1 MADDEHEHTPV
12 SVEGKRAVVIGGTS
26 GIGRAI
32 ALGFA
37 ADGAEAVVATSRT
50 PKRVEAAA
58 EAVRER
64 GAASLELTCDVSERE
79 SLTAL
84 ADRAVEAFGGVDV
97 LVNSPSSIAR
107 ESVADV
113 TEAEWQDV
121 LDVLLDGVY
130 RAIRTFA
137 ERMETGSIVNIA
149 SLASVLALPD
159 LAAYSAAKGGV
170 DSLTRVAAKDLA
182 PAIRVNAI
190 RPGFFITEQTKDAYA
205 EGTDRHRQVTGRSML
220 PRFGDPAELAGAAI
234 YLASDAAS
242 YTTGEVLTV
251 DGGFRSSTF

>member
-1 MADDEHEHTPV
+1 MADHEHTPV

-50 PKRVEAAA
+50 PERVEDAAA
-58 EAVRER
+58 AVRER
-64 GAASLELTCDVSERE
+64 GADSLELTSDVSDPE

-84 ADRAVEAFGGVDV
+84 ADGTVEAFGGVDV

-107 ESVADV
+107 KSVAEV
-113 TEAEWQDV
+113 SEEEWQSV
-121 LDVLLDGVY
+121 LDVQLDGVY

-137 ERMETGSIVNIA
+137 ERMDGGSIVNIA
-149 SLASVLALPD
+149 SLSSVLALPD
-159 LAAYSAAKGGV
+159 LSAYSAAKGGV
-170 DSLTRVAAKDLA
+170 DSLTRAAAKDLA
-182 PAIRVNAI
+182 PEIRVNAI
-190 RPGFFITEQTKDAYA
+190 RPGFFITEQTEDAYA
-205 EGTDRHRQVTGRSML
+205 EGTERHREVTRRSMI
-220 PRFGDPAELAGAAI
+220 PRFGDPSELAGAAI
-234 YLASDAAS
+234 YLASDAAG

-251 DGGFRSSTF
+251 DGGFRTSTF

>member
-1 MADDEHEHTPV
+1 MANHEHTPV

-32 ALGFA
+32 AMGFA

-50 PKRVEAAA
+50 PERVEEAA

-64 GAASLELTCDVSERE
+64 GAESLELTCDVSDRE
-79 SLTAL
+79 SLAAL
-84 ADRAVEAFGGVDV
+84 ADGTAEEFGGVDV

-107 ESVADV
+107 KSVADV
-113 TEAEWQDV
+113 SEAEWRDV
-121 LDVLLDGVY
+121 LDVQLDGVY
-130 RAIRTFA
+130 RAIQVFA
-137 ERMETGSIVNIA
+137 ERMGEGSVVNIA
-149 SLASVLALPD
+149 SLASVLALPE
-159 LAAYSAAKGGV
+159 LSAYSAAKGGV
-170 DSLTRVAAKDLA
+170 DALTRAAAKDLA
-182 PAIRVNAI
+182 PGIRVNAI

-205 EGTDRHRQVTGRSML
+205 EGTERYREVTGRSML

-251 DGGFRSSTF
+251 DGGFRTSAF

>member
-1 MADDEHEHTPV
+1 MAGYGHTSV

-37 ADGAEAVVATSRT
+37 ADGAGAVAATSRT
-50 PKRVEAAA
+50 PERVKATA

-64 GAASLELTCDVSERE
+64 GADALELTCDVSDPD
-79 SLTAL
+79 SLASL
-84 ADRAVEAFGGVDV
+84 ADGMVESFGGIDI
-97 LVNSPSSIAR
+97 LVNSPSAIAR
-107 ESVADV
+107 KSVQDV
-113 TEAEWQDV
+113 TEEEWQNV
-121 LDVLLDGVY
+121 LDVQLDGVY

-137 ERMETGSIVNIA
+137 ERMDGGSIVNIA
-149 SLASVLALPD
+149 SLASVLALPE
-159 LAAYSAAKGGV
+159 LSAYSAAKGGI
-170 DSLTRVAAKDLA
+170 DSLTRAAAKDLA
-182 PAIRVNAI
+182 PDIRVNAI
-190 RPGFFITEQTKDAYA
+190 RPGFFITEQTKEAYA
-205 EGTDRHRQVTGRSML
+205 EGTERHREVTGRSMI

-251 DGGFRSSTF
+251 DGGFSSSTF

>member
-50 PKRVEAAA
+50 PERVEAAA

-84 ADRAVEAFGGVDV
+84 ADGAVEAFGGVDV

-121 LDVLLDGVY
+121 LDVQLDGVY

-182 PAIRVNAI
+182 PEIRVNAI
-190 RPGFFITEQTKDAYA
+190 RPGFFITEQTRDAYA

>member
-1 MADDEHEHTPV
+1 MAGYGHTSV

-37 ADGAEAVVATSRT
+37 ADGAGAVAATSRT
-50 PKRVEAAA
+50 PERVEATA

-64 GAASLELTCDVSERE
+64 GADALELTCDVSDPD
-79 SLTAL
+79 SLASL
-84 ADRAVEAFGGVDV
+84 ADGMVESFGGIDI
-97 LVNSPSSIAR
+97 LVNSPSAIAR
-107 ESVADV
+107 KSVQDV
-113 TEAEWQDV
+113 TEEEWQNV
-121 LDVLLDGVY
+121 LDVQLDGVY

-137 ERMETGSIVNIA
+137 ERMDGGSIVNIA
-149 SLASVLALPD
+149 SLASVLALPE
-159 LAAYSAAKGGV
+159 LSAYSAAKGGV
-170 DSLTRVAAKDLA
+170 DSLTRAAAKDLA
-182 PAIRVNAI
+182 PDIRVNAI

-205 EGTDRHRQVTGRSML
+205 EGTERHREVTGRSMI

-251 DGGFRSSTF
+251 DGGFSSSTF

>member
-1 MADDEHEHTPV
+1 MAGYEHTPV
-12 SVEGKRAVVIGGTS
+12 SVEGKRTVVIGGTS

-50 PKRVEAAA
+50 PERVEDAAA
-58 EAVRER
+58 AIRER
-64 GAASLELTCDVSERE
+64 DADSLELTCDVSDPE

-84 ADRAVEAFGGVDV
+84 ADGTVEAFGGVDV

-107 ESVADV
+107 KSV
-113 TEAEWQDV
+113 EAVSEEEWQDV
-121 LDVLLDGVY
+121 LDVQLDGVY

-137 ERMETGSIVNIA
+137 ERMDGGSIVNIA
-149 SLASVLALPD
+149 SLSSVLALPD
-159 LAAYSAAKGGV
+159 LSAYSSAKGGV
-170 DSLTRVAAKDLA
+170 DSLTRAAAKDLA
-182 PAIRVNAI
+182 PDIRVNAI
-190 RPGFFITEQTKDAYA
+190 RPGFFITDQTEDAYA
-205 EGTDRHRQVTGRSML
+205 EGTERHREVTGRSMI
-220 PRFGDPAELAGAAI
+220 PRFGDPSELAGAAI

-251 DGGFRSSTF
+251 DGGFRTSTF